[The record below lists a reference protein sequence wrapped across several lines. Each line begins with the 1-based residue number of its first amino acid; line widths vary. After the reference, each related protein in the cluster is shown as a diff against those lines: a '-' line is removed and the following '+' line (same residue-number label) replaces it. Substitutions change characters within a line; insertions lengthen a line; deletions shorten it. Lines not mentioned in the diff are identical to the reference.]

1 MRLQHIYSFMNAP
14 KTTIGWAHGSVA
26 LLGAFAL
33 SYLTGMSLSLL
44 FKGDAA
50 IRLLPAML
58 LTPLMV
64 CGFGFWLLFSK
75 HLLQLTLKIALMVL
89 LNTCIIVF
97 V

>member
-1 MRLQHIYSFMNAP
+1 M
-14 KTTIGWAHGSVA
+14 
-26 LLGAFAL
+26 
-33 SYLTGMSLSLL
+33 
-44 FKGDAA
+44 
-50 IRLLPAML
+50 RLLPAML